1 MANDSAGRT
10 LLVAFLVCFVCSLL
24 VSAAAM
30 GLRTIKERDSRL
42 ITYRQVLAV
51 AGLLDGGEPE
61 AVWASRV
68 EVKLVELADG
78 SYLEDLDPWNFNPRR
93 AAADPNLNY
102 RIPAA
107 LDLAEIKSR
116 ARQAPVYLIRD
127 GEELSQVILPVH
139 GKGLWS
145 TLYGYL
151 ALAPDL
157 TTVKGFGFHEH
168 GETPGLGGEV
178 DNPAWQAQWPGKKV
192 RDAQGRPVIE
202 VLRGKVEATDPLARH
217 RIDGL
222 SGATITSRGVT
233 NLLRYWLGEDGF
245 GPFLRRL
252 AEQGGTHG

>member
-1 MANDSAGRT
+1 MANDSVGRT

-30 GLRTIKERDSRL
+30 GLRTVKERDARL

-51 AGLLDGGEPE
+51 AGLLDSGDPE
-61 AVWASRV
+61 AIWTSRV
-68 EVKLVELADG
+68 ELKLVELSDG
-78 SYLEDLDPWNFNPRR
+78 SYLEDLDPWDFNPRR
-93 AAADPNLNY
+93 AAADPNRNY
-102 RIPAA
+102 RIPAE
-107 LDLAEIKSR
+107 LDLAEIKTR

-157 TTVKGFGFHEH
+157 TTVKGFGFYEH

-178 DNPAWQAQWPGKKV
+178 DNPEWRAQWPGKQV
-192 RDAQGRPVIE
+192 RDAQGSPVIE

-245 GPFLRRL
+245 GPYLRRL
-252 AEQGGTHG
+252 AEQGGSHG

>member
-1 MANDSAGRT
+1 MANDSVGRT

-30 GLRTIKERDSRL
+30 GLRTVKERDARL

-51 AGLLDGGEPE
+51 AGLLDDDPE
-61 AVWASRV
+61 AVWNARV
-68 EVKLVELADG
+68 EMKLVELADG
-78 SYLEDLDPWNFNPRR
+78 RYREDLDPWSFNPRR
-93 AAADPNLNY
+93 AAADPKRNY
-102 RIPAA
+102 RIPAE
-107 LDLAEIKSR
+107 LDLAEIKTR

-157 TTVKGFGFHEH
+157 TTVKGFGFYEH

-178 DNPAWQAQWPGKKV
+178 DNPEWRAQWPGKQV
-192 RDAQGRPVIE
+192 RDAQGSPVIE

-245 GPFLRRL
+245 GPYLRRL
-252 AEQGGTHG
+252 AEQGGSHG